1 MKKLSNILKE
11 SVWSGILDRGSGEKV
26 RKEDI
31 LEGIYDKII
40 SKYQIGYVNMAD
52 EIKYDPDYIHIPMF
66 KIINMGT
73 YLSIG
78 IKTDHIMFSS
88 ISPNKY
94 KIRSEKLLVSGVKN
108 DLLNL
113 YDKIESEYSP
123 EISEH
128 DGMDHWVVFKVY
140 PNNGISYKFCEE
152 FIDFVLD
159 NTPDNKNIL
168 KILERK

>member
-11 SVWSGILDRGSGEKV
+11 SAWGDMMRRSSGEMV
-26 RKEDI
+26 RREDI
-31 LEGIYDKII
+31 LKVIYDKII
-40 SKYQIGYVNMAD
+40 SKYQICYVNMAD
-52 EIKYDPDYIHIPMF
+52 KIEYDTDYIHIPMF

-78 IKTDHIMFSS
+78 IKEEHITFSS

-94 KIRSEKLLVSGVKN
+94 KTRSEKSLVSGVKN

-128 DGMDHWVVFKVY
+128 IGIDHWVVFKVY

-152 FIDFVLD
+152 FIDFILD
-159 NTPDNKNIL
+159 NTPDNKNML